1 MATLKQRLHRKNS
14 SGAYDV
20 VHLETSASCVNM
32 DSGVTV
38 EAKIATMDTTIA
50 GKAASSHGT
59 HVTFSTTAP
68 VMNGTASVGSATTV
82 SRSDHVHPTDT
93 SRAASSHNHA
103 ASNITSGT
111 LAVARGGTGVTA
123 NPSLL
128 VNLGSTSAASV
139 FATSPRPGVT
149 GTLPVARGGTGVTS
163 LDALKT
169 AMGISSTGGESG
181 GTGGTSGSTTAGG
194 TMTFDNMSWIVVDN
208 GSRNSNERVLILKD
222 IYHLMQG
229 YNIERFCLYFWNYVL
244 SAEARA
250 KCTPHHFNEFGDNAY
265 TMPVFVPTYTE
276 CNGGFSYFSSN
287 ANRIANYNG
296 TATAWW
302 TSSPN
307 SSDGVDVVTANG
319 LLDNAYPNYSNGFRP
334 CVALKI

>member
-14 SGAYDV
+14 SGTYDV

-59 HVTFSTTAP
+59 HVTWSTTTPKMA
-68 VMNGTASVGSATTV
+68 GTAAVGTETKVA
-82 SRSDHVHPTDT
+82 RGDHVHPVDT
-93 SRAASSHNHA
+93 SRAAASHTHA
-103 ASNITSGT
+103 ASDVTSGT

-128 VNLGSTSAASV
+128 VNLASTSAASV
-139 FATSPRPGVT
+139 FAASPRPGVT

-163 LDALKT
+163 LSALKT
-169 AMGISSTGGESG
+169 ALGITDTSTPSSGSSVTVGGTISFGDYDWICVHSASGIKYMMTKYVIGATVFGSSTVFASSQALLFCRLLEAAFGLPGNSDFVEFTNDG
-181 GTGGTSGSTTAGG
+181 VTGKLLLA
-194 TMTFDNMSWIVVDN
+194 
-208 GSRNSNERVLILKD
+208 
-222 IYHLMQG
+222 
-229 YNIERFCLYFWNYVL
+229 
-244 SAEARA
+244 
-250 KCTPHHFNEFGDNAY
+250 
-265 TMPVFVPTYTE
+265 TYAQ

-287 ANRIANYNG
+287 ANRIGTDANG
-296 TATAWW
+296 TATTWW

-307 SSDGVDVVTANG
+307 SSSTVYYVYTSGNLGSNG
-319 LLDNAYPNYSNGFRP
+319 GPSATDGFRP
-334 CVALKI
+334 CVALKV